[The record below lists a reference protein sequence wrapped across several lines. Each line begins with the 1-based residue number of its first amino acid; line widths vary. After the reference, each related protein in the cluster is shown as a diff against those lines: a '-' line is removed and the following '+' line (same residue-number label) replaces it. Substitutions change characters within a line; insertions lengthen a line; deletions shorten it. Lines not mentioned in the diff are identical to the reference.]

1 MSASELKVILDKHVK
16 WLQSE
21 KGGERAY
28 LCGADLS
35 EANLRGAD
43 LRGANLRGANLSEA
57 NLRGANL
64 HEANL
69 HEADLRGAD
78 LRGADLRG
86 ANLHGADLRGADLHE
101 ADLRGVDLRG
111 VDLRGADAII
121 SFGPVGRE
129 KRIGYAWL
137 DKDGKAIIKLGCH
150 EGNLKETVAAIRA
163 KYGAKSAYEGVVKA
177 CVKSLEEEK

>member
-1 MSASELKVILDKHVK
+1 MNASELKVILDKHVK

-28 LCGADLS
+28 LCGADLRGANLYWANLY
-35 EANLRGAD
+35 EAN
-43 LRGANLRGANLSEA
+43 LRGANLRGANLSGADLYGANLHEA

-64 HEANL
+64 RGANL
-69 HEADLRGAD
+69 RGADLSGAD

-86 ANLHGADLRGADLHE
+86 ANLHE
-101 ADLRGVDLRG
+101 
-111 VDLRGADAII
+111 ADAII
-121 SFGPVGRE
+121 SFGPVGNE
-129 KRIGYAWL
+129 KRIGYAWIN
-137 DKDGKAIIKLGCH
+137 KDGKAIIKLGCH